1 MTVVDLFHSFL
12 LEFYSNLVFAQLPVV
27 VERVNRVLEG
37 VVDVEVEW
45 HGDDLQ
51 GRVGEHTVQ
60 CKVTRLS
67 EVVPEDANILSYTD
81 DSGRTVVTQ
90 CFHVPFTILDTNECT
105 LPVGHAMRHQCHS
118 STICVNTIGAY
129 ECLCP
134 RDDSSLNPPPGT
146 TVKNEAFW
154 DEIVAEQRNE
164 WEVAFNRTSRTTCP
178 SRASTHDCCKGRVH
192 AKDGA
197 ACRQAFRCPVDPCG
211 GGAVTAHDCAASAE
225 CVRTPSPVQ
234 HPNFRCQCPEGLL
247 GNGHT
252 CRPGIDPTPE
262 PKVMFD
268 GVTPTEETVKQN
280 YFCDC
285 TKPVIDACSGF
296 PACSGTS
303 FQHLRAR
310 KRMICLQCRVG
321 GWGC

>member
-1 MTVVDLFHSFL
+1 M
-12 LEFYSNLVFAQLPVV
+12 
-27 VERVNRVLEG
+27 
-37 VVDVEVEW
+37 DVEVEW

-60 CKVTRLS
+60 CKVTRLAK
-67 EVVPEDANILSYTD
+67 VLDDRANVSTYTD
-81 DSGRTVVTQ
+81 DTGREVVTQ

-105 LPVGHAMRHQCHS
+105 LPADHPMRHQCHS
-118 STICVNTIGAY
+118 SAICVNTIGAY

-134 RDDSSLNPPPGT
+134 RDDTSLNPPPGT
-146 TVKNEAFW
+146 TVKDEAFW
-154 DEIVAEQRNE
+154 DESAAQQADRNE
-164 WEVAFNRTSRTTCP
+164 WEVAFNRTSRTTCASLP
-178 SRASTHDCCKGRVH
+178 STHGCCQGRVH

-197 ACRQAFRCPVDPCG
+197 VCRRDFRCPVDPCG
-211 GGAVTAHDCAASAE
+211 GGSVTAHDCVPSAE

-234 HPNFRCQCPEGLL
+234 HPNYRCECPTGLL

-252 CRPGIDPTPE
+252 CRPGIDPPPE

-280 YFCDC
+280 YYCDC

-296 PACSGTS
+296 PSCTG
-303 FQHLRAR
+303 
-310 KRMICLQCRVG
+310 M
-321 GWGC
+321 